1 MFIDVHCHASMF
13 EDVEK
18 EIENARKAN
27 VTLLISN
34 SVDFAS
40 MEKNIALAKKFS
52 EIKILLGLHP
62 EEVIKMQKEEIEEA
76 FEFIE
81 KNIKECIG
89 IGETG
94 LDYKYAETKELRELQ
109 EECFAK
115 HIELAKKHNLAIE
128 IHSRRAQNVV
138 LNMLEKQ
145 NAERVLLHWF
155 YADTKT
161 MEKAASLDYFISVG
175 PSIISNESLKPI
187 IEKYPI
193 EKTLFET
200 DCPAVLFDGER
211 VNPAWIV
218 GVAQKVAE
226 IKGISLQEIEK
237 ITENNAK
244 KLFGAKLNV

>member
-18 EIENARKAN
+18 EIENAKNAN
-27 VTLLISN
+27 VKLLISN

-40 MEKNIALAKKFS
+40 MEKNLEIAKKHK

-62 EEVIKMQKEEIEEA
+62 EEVIKMQKDEIEEA

-81 KNIKECIG
+81 KNITECIG

-94 LDYKYAETKELRELQ
+94 LDYKYAETKEQREVQ
-109 EECFAK
+109 RQCFAR
-115 HIELAKKHNLAIE
+115 HIEIAKKHNLAIE

-138 LNMLEKQ
+138 LDMLEK
-145 NAERVLLHWF
+145 AEARNVLLHWF

-161 MEKAASLDYFISVG
+161 VKKAASMDYFISVG

-187 IEKYPI
+187 IEEYPI
-193 EKTLFET
+193 EKILFET

-211 VNPAWIV
+211 VNPTWIAR
-218 GVAQKVAE
+218 VAQKVAE

-237 ITENNAK
+237 ISENNAK
-244 KLFGAKLNV
+244 NLFSSKLNI